1 MIRRGHCIQR
11 ERRTTGEIRL
21 IDQLFGLAA

>member
-11 ERRTTGEIRL
+11 EHRATGKIRL
-21 IDQLFGLAA
+21 VNQLFGLAA